1 MFFTPKTI
9 FYEAICCFFLIL
21 TVLRSPLSAQ
31 VPTITNLAPTSGHA
45 HSPITISGTNF
56 NTVTSNNTVWFGGVK
71 ATVTAATS
79 TALTVKVP
87 PGAGNP
93 VRVYTSNGMAESSK
107 YFILSLPVNKRVP
120 LSTSSFDARTS
131 SWGFVIKNSNPAY
144 ANPAQHSFNSLGYA
158 DLDGDGKMEAF
169 FGRNGIYTHLN
180 TSSNG
185 AIAVSAGTQ
194 GPGNTWTGATFET
207 RYLSSI
213 AGQYVITEVDAY
225 LANHASGGEVKS
237 GDVDGDG
244 KIDLVSCSYSG
255 NKVVIAKNNTSTA
268 GSPSF
273 STTTISTSSLGV
285 GGPRRLCLADFDRDG
300 KLDILMSSDQVGGV
314 VFPNLSSP
322 GSISFGTAQNLS
334 VLGANDLVAAAD
346 FDSDGK
352 VDIAYRGDG
361 ASTIKIRRNTSTGA
375 GNFSFGTEQVF
386 SINTTTGGTKS
397 FSIGDLDADDKL
409 DLVIPIGNGFSVL
422 RNTSSSG
429 TISFA
434 AYQKTTVGSTIF
446 GHSYI
451 GDLDGDAK
459 NDLAFVPD
467 GDYKCY
473 VIRNLSSGVG
483 NISFDTYITLNPL
496 GANNL
501 PQFTAGV
508 YIADVDND
516 GDNDIAAIS
525 QYSNGISY
533 FSNKVLT
540 APLPVTWLNFTGKKL
555 AKGIELNWSTSSEQN
570 TKDFQVQH
578 SINAQQWTAVSTL
591 PAAGTS
597 GTVRN
602 YQFLHK
608 GPFNSSTQHYYR
620 ILQRDLDEKFS
631 YSKVIRIEY
640 PENKI
645 DVVLY
650 PNPAKEVIH
659 INLAEYR
666 ELRLINM
673 QGIVVWKGVLPVGHH
688 QIPLSNFASGA
699 YLLQTGKETYKVFK
713 Q

>member
-1 MFFTPKTI
+1 MFFSPKAI
-9 FYEAICCFFLIL
+9 FYEAICCFFLVL

-45 HSPITISGTNF
+45 YSSITISGTNF

-79 TALTVKVP
+79 TALTVTVP

-107 YFILSLPVNKRVP
+107 YFILSLPADKRVP
-120 LSTSSFDARTS
+120 LSTSSFNVPTT
-131 SWGFVIKNSNPAY
+131 SWGFAVKNSSPAY
-144 ANPAQHSFNSLGYA
+144 QGLALHSFNSLGFA
-158 DLDGDGKMEAF
+158 DLDGDNKMEAF

-180 TSSNG
+180 TSIAG

-194 GPGNTWTGATFET
+194 GSGSTWTGASFET
-207 RYLSSI
+207 RYLS
-213 AGQYVITEVDAY
+213 ANTGQYLISEVGGYDARH
-225 LANHASGGEVKS
+225 ANEGQVKS

-244 KIDLVSCSYSG
+244 KIDLVSCRYRPS
-255 NKVVIAKNNTSTA
+255 NDMVVIARNTSTT
-268 GSPSF
+268 GSQSF
-273 STTTISTSSLGV
+273 STTTIST
-285 GGPRRLCLADFDRDG
+285 GGRWARWLCLADFDRDG
-300 KLDILMSSDQVGGV
+300 KLDILVSTYSGGGV
-314 VFPNLSSP
+314 VFRNLSSP
-322 GSISFGTAQNLS
+322 GSISFSSAQQLS
-334 VLGANDLVAAAD
+334 VLGAEDVVAAAD

-352 VDIAYRGDG
+352 VDIVYRGWG
-361 ASTIKIRRNTSTGA
+361 SSVIKVRRNTSSGA
-375 GNFSFGTEQVF
+375 GNFSFGTEQDF
-386 SINTTTGGTKS
+386 SINNSTGGTVS

-409 DLVIPIGNGFSVL
+409 DLVIPIGDGFSVL
-422 RNTSSSG
+422 KNTSSSG

-434 AYQKTTVGSTIF
+434 AYQKITVGSTIF

-467 GDYKCY
+467 NGYNCY
-473 VIRNLSSGVG
+473 VTRNISSGVG
-483 NISFDTYITLNPL
+483 NISFGTYINLNPS
-496 GANNL
+496 NNL
-501 PQFTAGV
+501 PQYTKGV
-508 YIADVDND
+508 YVADLDND
-516 GDNDIAAIS
+516 GDNDIATIS
-525 QYSNGISY
+525 QYSNSINY
-533 FSNKVLT
+533 FSNNVLT
-540 APLPVTWLNFTGKKL
+540 TPLPVTWLNFTGKKL
-555 AKGIELNWSTSSEQN
+555 AQGIELNWSTSSEQN

-608 GPFNSSTQHYYR
+608 GPFNSSMQHYYR

-659 INLAEYR
+659 INLAEYQ

-688 QIPLSNFASGA
+688 QIPISNFASGA

>member
-1 MFFTPKTI
+1 MKQFVVV
-9 FYEAICCFFLIL
+9 FLIL

-45 HSPITISGTNF
+45 YSSITISGTNF

-71 ATVTAATS
+71 AEVTAATS

-107 YFILSLPVNKRVP
+107 YFILSLPADRRVP
-120 LSTSSFDARTS
+120 LSTSSFNAQTT

-144 ANPAQHSFNSLGYA
+144 ANPAQQSFNSLGYA

-207 RYLSSI
+207 RYSS
-213 AGQYVITEVDAY
+213 ANTGQYLITEVGGY
-225 LANHASGGEVKS
+225 NANLASGAEVKS

-244 KIDLVSCSYSG
+244 KIDLVSCRYNSESQ
-255 NKVVIAKNNTSTA
+255 VVIARNTSTT

-273 STTTISTSSLGV
+273 STTTIST
-285 GGPRRLCLADFDRDG
+285 GGLWPRWLCLADFDGDG
-300 KLDILMSSDQVGGV
+300 KLDILVSSYYGGGRV
-314 VFPNLSSP
+314 YRNLSSP
-322 GSISFGTAQNLS
+322 GNISFSS
-334 VLGANDLVAAAD
+334 VLPQIDLGLLDVVAAAD

-352 VDIAYRGDG
+352 VDIVYRGDAFIG
-361 ASTIKIRRNTSTGA
+361 ASIIKIRRNTSTAA
-375 GNFSFGTEQVF
+375 GIFSFGTEQVF
-386 SINTTTGGTKS
+386 SINSSTGGSSS
-397 FSIGDLDADDKL
+397 FSIGDMDADDKL
-409 DLVIPIGNGFSVL
+409 DLVIPIGDGFSVL
-422 RNTSSSG
+422 LNTSSSG

-434 AYQKTTVGSTIF
+434 AYQKTTVGSSIF
-446 GHSYI
+446 FRSYI

-459 NDLAFVPD
+459 NDLAFV
-467 GDYKCY
+467 GDPAPPNGGYYNCY
-473 VIRNLSSGVG
+473 VIRNTSSGSGVG
-483 NISFDTYITLNPL
+483 NLSFDPYINLNPST
-496 GANNL
+496 NL
-501 PQFTAGV
+501 PPSTAGV

-516 GDNDIAAIS
+516 GDNDIAVIS
-525 QYSNGISY
+525 ESSNRISY

-555 AKGIELNWSTSSEQN
+555 AQGIELNWSTSSEQN

-578 SINAQQWTAVSTL
+578 SINAQQWTAVTTL

-640 PENKI
+640 PENKT

-659 INLAEYR
+659 INLAEYQ

-688 QIPLSNFASGA
+688 QIPISNFASGA